1 MPETSAIYPGSFDPI
16 TNGHV
21 DIIERGL
28 KVFDRVV
35 VAVLE
40 NPKKRPLF
48 TTKERV
54 RMIQDIFA
62 SKKDVEVRAFDGL
75 LVDFARAQGTRVVI
89 RGLRAISDFEYE
101 FQMALM
107 NRSLAPDIETFF
119 MMPSVNYSFLSSNL
133 VREVAA
139 PRRLRRGPRS
149 RAGRPE
155 APEQVPQVAKGP
167 KFHKG
172 RQTCSD
178 SLEKKA
184 WSGWTSAPTPSRPS
198 SSAPG
203 RRAADEAYELV
214 KIGYEPLPH
223 DAIVEGTIID
233 SAAVVETIRLLFE
246 ENKISTKDVAISI
259 SGNSVIIKKIS
270 LPVMEKQELAES
282 IIWEAKHN
290 IPYPY
295 EETNVDYAILKPS
308 RSTDEK
314 NLDILL
320 VAAKKDKIANYS
332 NVINQ
337 ARKNLQS
344 IEVDVFALQNVLEVS
359 YPEIFAD
366 KTLALINIGANI
378 TNVVIV
384 ERGTPQL
391 FRDLSL
397 GGFFFTENIRKE
409 LSISFEEAEKLLK
422 GIPGKSTTPDQF
434 ATLLSM
440 NVRDLLDEIE
450 KTFSFYEAS
459 EKRERKIEQIV
470 LSGGLANV
478 QNMVSAFETKFRI
491 KTEILNPFRNI
502 RVDDKKFD
510 AVYFTDMAPIFGVAV
525 GLATRKVEK

>member
-1 MPETSAIYPGSFDPI
+1 MFGLSREKSVVGLDIGSY
-16 TNGHV
+16 
-21 DIIERGL
+21 
-28 KVFDRVV
+28 
-35 VAVLE
+35 AV
-40 NPKKRPLF
+40 K
-48 TTKERV
+48 
-54 RMIQDIFA
+54 A
-62 SKKDVEVRAFDGL
+62 VEL
-75 LVDFARAQGTRVVI
+75 
-89 RGLRAISDFEYE
+89 
-101 FQMALM
+101 
-107 NRSLAPDIETFF
+107 
-119 MMPSVNYSFLSSNL
+119 
-133 VREVAA
+133 
-139 PRRLRRGPRS
+139 RS
-149 RAGRPE
+149 RK
-155 APEQVPQVAKGP
+155 KG
-167 KFHKG
+167 G
-172 RQTCSD
+172 
-178 SLEKKA
+178 E
-184 WSGWTSAPTPSRPS
+184 
-198 SSAPG
+198 
-203 RRAADEAYELV
+203 EAYDLV

-233 SAAVVETIRLLFE
+233 SSAVVETIRLVFE

-308 RSTDEK
+308 RSTDDK

-332 NVINQ
+332 NVIAQ

-344 IEVDVFALQNVLEVS
+344 IEVDVFALQNVLEIS
-359 YPEIFAD
+359 YPESFSG
-366 KTLALINIGANI
+366 KTIALINIGANI

-384 ERGTPQL
+384 EHGTPQL

-422 GIPGKSTTPDQF
+422 GIPGKAAAPDQF
-434 ATLLSM
+434 ATLLQM

-459 EKRERKIEQIV
+459 EKRERKIEQII